1 MPYLKKT
8 INEEDFQPM
17 RNVTQQEFEQEYC
30 IIKDLSPDKNEKTYL
45 AMRELS
51 DGMPFTVVLKETSQ
65 KIANIY
71 EALGQM
77 WNPYIADT
85 YDVLTVTDNT
95 EVRYIAVTEYVYAEN
110 SPEKECVS
118 LFEFIEQNG
127 ILSEK
132 TALSVCVQISKG
144 LSEFHRKGFVHRDL
158 KPENIM
164 ISKYDLQN
172 PEVKI
177 IDFGGAKH
185 LNFYNS
191 ADLTVIGT
199 LGYQVPE
206 TLSSRTTHHAD
217 IYSIGCILNFMLT
230 AKEPSITVYK
240 NNFHITRIIETATNE
255 DPSHR
260 YADVNAMQK
269 ELEHTLKTHWID
281 KIPILNTLPG
291 FRTHTIWK
299 EIISAYC
306 YIWIIYMIVFSVS
319 EFDFYGIAEVFI
331 FYVTIPLIL
340 LFDMGYLLRFFPKT
354 IRQNN
359 RLFLNVRV
367 FLLFVTIFAPLVI
380 HAVTGGYV

>member
-1 MPYLKKT
+1 
-8 INEEDFQPM
+8 M
-17 RNVTQQEFEQEYC
+17 RNITQQEFEQEYC
-30 IIKDLSPDKNEKTYL
+30 IIKDLSPDKDEKTYL

-65 KIANIY
+65 KIADIY
-71 EALGQM
+71 ETLGQM

-85 YDVLTVTDNT
+85 YEVFTVTDNT
-95 EVRYIAVTEYVYAEN
+95 KTRYIAVTEYVYAEN

-127 ILSEK
+127 VLSEK
-132 TALSVCVQISKG
+132 TALSVGIQICKG
-144 LSEFHRKGFVHRDL
+144 LFEFHRKGFVHRDL

-172 PEVKI
+172 PEIKI

-185 LNFYNS
+185 LNFYHN

-199 LGYQVPE
+199 LGYQAPE

-230 AKEPSITVYK
+230 AKEPSIAMYE
-240 NNFHITRIIETATNE
+240 NNFHIVRIIEKSTNE

-260 YADVNAMQK
+260 YSDVNAMQK

-281 KIPILNTLPG
+281 KIPIINTLPG

-299 EIISAYC
+299 EIVASYW
-306 YIWIIYMIVFSVS
+306 YIWIPYIIVFCVHEFSS
-319 EFDFYGIAEVFI
+319 EGIAEVFVL
-331 FYVTIPLIL
+331 YVIVPLIL
-340 LFDMGYLLRFFPKT
+340 LFDLGYLLRFFPKA
-354 IRQNN
+354 IRHNN
-359 RLFLNVRV
+359 RLFVSIRIFLFLTAVLSPLIVEAIKELNNR
-367 FLLFVTIFAPLVI
+367 
-380 HAVTGGYV
+380 

>member
-1 MPYLKKT
+1 
-8 INEEDFQPM
+8 M
-17 RNVTQQEFEQEYC
+17 RNITQQEFEQEYC
-30 IIKDLSPDKNEKTYL
+30 IIKDLSPDKDEKTYL

-65 KIANIY
+65 KIADIY
-71 EALGQM
+71 ETLGQM

-85 YDVLTVTDNT
+85 YEVFTVTDNT
-95 EVRYIAVTEYVYAEN
+95 KTRYIAVTEYVYAEN

-127 ILSEK
+127 VLSEK
-132 TALSVCVQISKG
+132 TALSISVQLCKG

-172 PEVKI
+172 PEIKI

-199 LGYQVPE
+199 LGYQAPE
-206 TLSSRTTHHAD
+206 TLSSRTTHRAD

-230 AKEPSITVYK
+230 AKEPSITMYE
-240 NNFHITRIIETATNE
+240 NNFHITRIIEKSTNE

-260 YADVNAMQK
+260 YDDVNAMQK

-281 KIPILNTLPG
+281 KIPIMNTLPG

-299 EIISAYC
+299 EIVASYW
-306 YIWIIYMIVFSVS
+306 YIWIPYIIVFCVHEFSS
-319 EFDFYGIAEVFI
+319 EGIAEVFVL
-331 FYVTIPLIL
+331 YVIVPLIL
-340 LFDMGYLLRFFPKT
+340 LFDMGYLLRFFPKA
-354 IRQNN
+354 IRHNN
-359 RLFLNVRV
+359 RLFVSIRIFLFLTAVLSPLIVEAIKELNNR
-367 FLLFVTIFAPLVI
+367 
-380 HAVTGGYV
+380 